1 MTEEIDIQRLSQEQ
15 IMQTPSMTDLQP
27 TRSIS
32 ISDVELNSSQQT
44 MGIEEQNE
52 SPDYS
57 SEPVEKVIIKDN
69 TTNNQLNQ
77 TWEDQKALGLQPSP
91 SPDSI
96 SKIPEYQDTP
106 TRSVIAT
113 APEDFDADKFPT
125 NVGGARIPGSTSLK
139 RHRAGISSH
148 SIGGDFR
155 GGQLA

>member
-77 TWEDQKALGLQPSP
+77 TWEDQKALGLQPSL
-91 SPDSI
+91 SP
-96 SKIPEYQDTP
+96 
-106 TRSVIAT
+106 RS
-113 APEDFDADKFPT
+113 
-125 NVGGARIPGSTSLK
+125 
-139 RHRAGISSH
+139 
-148 SIGGDFR
+148 
-155 GGQLA
+155 